1 MKSLERNV
9 IAGLIVVFLALV
21 ANAVLSNQA
30 TNTLA
35 LNEQWVTHSYE
46 VKSQQESTLLAL
58 MEAEK
63 GVFGYAITGSEHYL
77 ETYRRA
83 VAEVDP
89 KLNRLSLLSADN
101 PRQQQRIASLRE
113 RARRRL
119 DLMVETIGR
128 IQREGL
134 ASGQEAIK
142 TLRAEQIMKEIGQ
155 IMAEMRNEEE
165 SLLKFRD
172 AKSLESHR
180 DARMTFAISTF
191 TSLALVVLLG
201 IVLMRG
207 LTERKH
213 NEAAIGEQR
222 EWLQITLSSIG
233 DAVIATDASGRVRF
247 LNPVAEAL
255 TGWTQGEAEDR
266 AITEIFK
273 IIDEKSRET
282 VENPLTALLRDG
294 PLTALLRDDQ
304 TVGLTNHTLL
314 ISRDGKET
322 PIDDNGAPIKDQDG
336 KLVGAVLV
344 FRDMTTRQRT
354 EEKLRASEE
363 FNRGILE
370 SAPDCIITL
379 DLDGRLLSINTPGAS
394 LMETDDINSFEGS
407 YWLDFWRG
415 ADREAAIAAVETAKT
430 GNSGRFQGFRPT
442 MKETPKWWDV
452 IVAPIRNPQGE
463 VIKLL
468 TTARDITALHEV
480 ATERQRIE
488 QERARLL
495 KVEQRAR
502 AQAEEANRIKDEF
515 LVTVSHE
522 LRTPMNA
529 ILGWANLLRGGEI
542 DEAGD
547 RPRLRDNRT
556 QRVGSIPADRRPAR
570 WFANHHRKAA
580 PG

>member
-1 MKSLERNV
+1 
-9 IAGLIVVFLALV
+9 
-21 ANAVLSNQA
+21 
-30 TNTLA
+30 
-35 LNEQWVTHSYE
+35 
-46 VKSQQESTLLAL
+46 
-58 MEAEK
+58 
-63 GVFGYAITGSEHYL
+63 
-77 ETYRRA
+77 
-83 VAEVDP
+83 
-89 KLNRLSLLSADN
+89 
-101 PRQQQRIASLRE
+101 
-113 RARRRL
+113 
-119 DLMVETIGR
+119 
-128 IQREGL
+128 
-134 ASGQEAIK
+134 
-142 TLRAEQIMKEIGQ
+142 
-155 IMAEMRNEEE
+155 
-165 SLLKFRD
+165 
-172 AKSLESHR
+172 
-180 DARMTFAISTF
+180 
-191 TSLALVVLLG
+191 
-201 IVLMRG
+201 
-207 LTERKH
+207 
-213 NEAAIGEQR
+213 
-222 EWLQITLSSIG
+222 
-233 DAVIATDASGRVRF
+233 
-247 LNPVAEAL
+247 
-255 TGWTQGEAEDR
+255 
-266 AITEIFK
+266 
-273 IIDEKSRET
+273 
-282 VENPLTALLRDG
+282 
-294 PLTALLRDDQ
+294 
-304 TVGLTNHTLL
+304 
-314 ISRDGKET
+314 
-322 PIDDNGAPIKDQDG
+322 
-336 KLVGAVLV
+336 
-344 FRDMTTRQRT
+344 MTTRQRT

-542 DEAGD
+542 DEAGG